1 MAAPRKTRAQL
12 ETAIRTNLDEISPS
26 FWATQDIPQYI
37 NRAKDRVAMEVRK
50 VKGDYLEVTRTS
62 LDGAVTILGEAYD
75 TANFRT
81 VPGTTDYTLPPDFQ
95 EMVSIRC
102 RTAGYEW
109 LRLASRR
116 QAQPDFQAAQETTA
130 PQTPRYYT
138 LLGERTLRVEPLS
151 DVTLDWELTYV
162 AVVPD
167 LTAPDSTLDLPHP
180 LYMAVES
187 YATGLALLKDHSQ
200 DAAAWEAA
208 GNATMALFFGST
220 DRQSTDVEYVRAYL
234 ED

>member
-1 MAAPRKTRAQL
+1 MALRKTRSQI

-50 VKGDYLEVTRTS
+50 VKADYLEVTRTS
-62 LDGAVTILGEAYD
+62 LDGSVTILGDAYD
-75 TANFRT
+75 AALFRT
-81 VPGTTDYTLPPDFQ
+81 VPGATDYTLPPDFQ
-95 EMVSIRC
+95 ELVSIRC

-109 LRLASRR
+109 LRLTYRR
-116 QAQPDFQAAQETTA
+116 QAQPDFQAAQENTA

-138 LLGERTLRVEPLS
+138 ILGERTLRVAPAS
-151 DVTLDWELTYV
+151 DVTLDWELTYL
-162 AVVPD
+162 AIVPD
-167 LTAPDSTLDLPHP
+167 LSAPESTLELPHP
-180 LYMAVES
+180 LYMAVEQ
-187 YATGLALLKDHSQ
+187 YATSAALLKDHSQ
-200 DAAAWEAA
+200 DAAVWEAS

-220 DRQSTDVEYVRAYL
+220 DRQSTDVEYVRGFL